1 VIGEVNRASSFRYTR
16 GSQTVG
22 RPRWGGGVAVGR
34 LGWEASC
41 LYEGHIYFERNM
53 GAR

>member
-1 VIGEVNRASSFRYTR
+1 MGVRPTGSAGGPVGE
-16 GSQTVG
+16 G
-22 RPRWGGGVAVGR
+22 
-34 LGWEASC
+34 ASC